1 MQATSTGYKDFSGQ
15 NIYVGLDVHDKSW
28 KVHIYSDE
36 FELKSFSQ
44 EPDADRLAHYLQKN
58 YKQANYKLAYE
69 AGFCG
74 FWIQR
79 AFSSKGINCSVIH
92 AADVPTNDKE
102 RLRKTDKVDSRKI
115 ARGLRNGDLNAIHI
129 PDRELELDRQLLR
142 SRKLLTRDTTRI
154 KNRIKAMLKL
164 QGIAIPAA
172 YKEGKT
178 WSKKFIEWLR
188 EVDLQSMSGNL
199 ALQTQVKELVFLGE
213 RKKETDDVIKQLC
226 HSERYQTNAALL
238 QTIPAVGPMTAM
250 ILLTEIGDIHRFAR
264 LDELCSYCGIV
275 PSCHNSGESESAGR
289 LSRRGNS
296 MIKDALIECAWVA
309 VRKDPALLLYYKKQ
323 TAHMT
328 GQKAIIKVTRKL
340 VSRIR
345 YVLMNQKEYVT
356 GIIE

>member
-1 MQATSTGYKDFSGQ
+1 MQTTSTVIRDFSGH
-15 NIYVGLDVHDKSW
+15 NIYVGLDVHNKSW
-28 KVHIYSDE
+28 KVNIYSDE

-44 EPDADRLAHYLQKN
+44 EPNVEGLANFLRNN
-58 YKQANYKLAYE
+58 YKQANYQLAYE

-79 AFSSKGINCSVIH
+79 AFASKGINCSVIH

-102 RLRKTDKVDSRKI
+102 RLRKTDKVDSKKI
-115 ARGLRNGDLNAIHI
+115 AKGLKNGDLNFIHV
-129 PDRELELDRQLLR
+129 PDREIELDRQLLR

-164 QGIAIPAA
+164 QGIVIPSE

-178 WSKKFIEWLR
+178 WSKKFIEWLKK
-188 EVDLQSMSGNL
+188 VDLFSISGNM
-199 ALQTQVKELVFLGE
+199 AMQTQVKELIFLAE

-226 HSERYQTNAALL
+226 HSDRYRLNAGLL
-238 QTIPAVGPMTAM
+238 QSVPAIGPMTAM
-250 ILLTEIGDIHRFAR
+250 ILLTEIGDIHRFRR

-275 PSCHNSGESESAGR
+275 PNCHNSGEMASTGR

-296 MIKDALIECAWVA
+296 TIKDALIECAWVA

-323 TAHMT
+323 LGQMNA
-328 GQKAIIKVTRKL
+328 QKAIIKVTRKL
-340 VSRIR
+340 LSRIR

>member
-1 MQATSTGYKDFSGQ
+1 MQTSSTVLKDFSGQ

-28 KVHIYSDE
+28 KVNVYSDE

-44 EPDADRLAHYLQKN
+44 EPDVDQLTRFLQHN

-74 FWIQR
+74 YWIQR
-79 AFSSKGINCSVIH
+79 AFASKGINCSVIH
-92 AADVPTNDKE
+92 AADVPTSDKE
-102 RLRKTDKVDSRKI
+102 RLRKTDKVDSKKI
-115 ARGLRNGDLNAIHI
+115 AKGLRNGDLNLVHV

-164 QGIAIPAA
+164 QGIAIPPA

-178 WSKKFIEWLR
+178 WSKKFIEWLKK
-188 EVDLQSMSGNL
+188 VDLFTISGNL
-199 ALQTQVKELVFLGE
+199 SMQTQVKELIFLAE

-226 HSERYQTNAALL
+226 QSERYGVNAALL
-238 QTIPAVGPMTAM
+238 QGIPAIGPMTAM
-250 ILLTEIGDIHRFAR
+250 ILLTEIGDIHRFRR

-275 PSCHNSGESESAGR
+275 PNCHSSGEMESVGT

-296 MIKDALIECAWVA
+296 IIKDALIECAWVA

-323 TAHMT
+323 LGQMNA
-328 GQKAIIKVTRKL
+328 QKAIIKVTRKL
-340 VSRIR
+340 LSRIR
-345 YVLMNQKEYVT
+345 YVLMNQKEYVI
-356 GIIE
+356 GVIQ